1 MTYRRR
7 GGPPSSPRVPRFPLV
22 SLPSTVVSDLVVCA
36 PRARTA
42 GAIADGRFRWF
53 HWEWPIVTTLAAL
66 LAVALTWPLTARLG
80 SAGRV
85 DSGDGRYSVW
95 NVGWVAR
102 ALATDPTQLF
112 NANMFYPH
120 DGTLAFSEPNLVAGV
135 LALPV
140 WLATH
145 NALAA
150 ANSVTLIALVAAT
163 LAAFALVR
171 HLTGDRVAA
180 ALAGVAYGFCPY
192 AFAHLAH
199 IQLLMTFGPPLALL
213 ALHRFVASPTRGRAA
228 WLGAAVALEA
238 LACGYYGVFG
248 GLAVMLGLAWF
259 SIGLPHHARLR
270 FWKLSLLAGAVALA
284 LVAPVFQRYVSL
296 AHDGFGRTLDDARLF
311 STTGRAYFVSAK
323 LLHRWMLPI
332 VDHWREVL
340 FPGFVTV
347 ALAGVAVV
355 GAAREWRHRAAG
367 SRVMMFYV
375 LIAALGFALSLG
387 PNGLVYTALYRTIPI
402 FSFLRAPVRAGL
414 LVTLS
419 ASVLAGFGLARIGRR
434 ASGARRTTAIAV
446 VLLLATCE
454 LPAGRL
460 TLAAAP
466 SPGPAYR
473 QLAALP
479 WGPVAEFPFF
489 NAPADR
495 HRHTEYMLMST
506 FHWKPLINGY
516 SDFTPDDFAADVD
529 ALNTFPSRSAWTALR
544 DRRVRYVMMHWDDYS
559 PRQQERIERTLRDFR
574 PFVRLI
580 VRDARMSLYELGAWP
595 NADSAA
601 PSSVSLSQNPI
612 ITR

>member
-1 MTYRRR
+1 
-7 GGPPSSPRVPRFPLV
+7 V
-22 SLPSTVVSDLVVCA
+22 
-36 PRARTA
+36 
-42 GAIADGRFRWF
+42 
-53 HWEWPIVTTLAAL
+53 LAVI

-102 ALATDPTQLF
+102 ALTTNPSQLF
-112 NANMFYPH
+112 NANVFYPH
-120 DGTLAFSEPNLVAGV
+120 EGTLAYSEPNLAAGV

-150 ANSVTLIALVAAT
+150 TNSVTLLALAAAA

-171 HLTGDRVAA
+171 HLTGHRIAA
-180 ALAGVAYGFCPY
+180 ALSGVVYGFCPY

-199 IQLLMTFGPPLALL
+199 VQLLMTFGPPLALL
-213 ALHRFVASPTRGRAA
+213 AMHRFVASPTVGRAA
-228 WLGAAVALEA
+228 WLGGAVALQA

-259 SIGLPHHARLR
+259 SIAGLRCAPSHYWTLV
-270 FWKLSLLAGAVALA
+270 LLAGLIAIA
-284 LVAPVFQRYVSL
+284 LVAPVFARYISL
-296 AHDGFGRTLDDARLF
+296 THDGFGRTLEDARLF
-311 STTGRAYFVSAK
+311 STSGRAYFVSAK

-340 FPGFVTV
+340 FPGFVTI
-347 ALAGVAVV
+347 AMAGTAIG
-355 GAAREWRHRAAG
+355 GAARQWRRKRPRASG
-367 SRVMMFYV
+367 VVLFYLLLV
-375 LIAALGFALSLG
+375 LLGFVLSLG
-387 PNGLVYTALYRTIPI
+387 PDAVVYTVLYRTIPL
-402 FSFLRAPVRAGL
+402 FAFLRAPVRAGL
-414 LVTLS
+414 LVTLGT
-419 ASVLAGFGLARIGRR
+419 SVLAGFGLARMGRR
-434 ASGARRTTAIAV
+434 GSGARRTAAMAV
-446 VLLLATCE
+446 VLILAICE

-466 SPGPAYR
+466 SPGKAYR
-473 QLAALP
+473 QLAVLP

-489 NAPADR
+489 NTPGDR

-529 ALNTFPSRSAWTALR
+529 ALRMFPSRSAWTALR
-544 DRRVRYVMMHWDDYS
+544 DRRVRYVMLHWGDYS
-559 PRQQERIERTLRDFR
+559 PEEQRQIERTLRDFQ
-574 PFVRLI
+574 PFVRFV
-580 VRDARMSLYELGAWP
+580 VRDARMSLYELVAWP
-595 NADSAA
+595 ADDASEH
-601 PSSVSLSQNPI
+601 
-612 ITR
+612 